1 MNAATVIHINS
12 LLIHL
17 LIFNVDIVYLL
28 IIVIYIYLLL
38 KLIKKILLPD

>member
-1 MNAATVIHINS
+1 MNAATVININS
-12 LLIHL
+12 HLIHL